1 MVCTHVTKK
10 ALWFIRFL
18 GEVGY
23 NQKAR
28 TLIFYD
34 SQGNLALLKN
44 PIHHLRT
51 KHIDIQF
58 HFVKEHISSN
68 ELLFEYCPTYDMV
81 TNIFTKAIPR
91 YQFVACRKS

>member
-1 MVCTHVTKK
+1 MVCTHVAKK

-23 NQKAR
+23 NQKIG

-44 PIHHLRT
+44 PVHCLCNKNIN
-51 KHIDIQF
+51 IQF
-58 HFVKEHISSN
+58 HFVREHISSN
-68 ELLFEYCPTYDMV
+68 ELLFEYCSTYDMV
-81 TNIFTKAIPR
+81 ANIFT
-91 YQFVACRKS
+91 